1 MLQHGQDS
9 DWTGFFQNILDT
21 KARNMEVLLIKYELD
36 ISYGEPGR
44 YQSFLKVIVFIM
56 DLLM

>member
-36 ISYGEPGR
+36 ISNGELGR
-44 YQSFLKVIVFIM
+44 YQSFFKVIVFMM
-56 DLLM
+56 DLL